1 LSLIKQPKARLIILT
16 AMLGIF
22 AFTLVPRCYSIWK
35 LHLQK
40 EALEQKKQQAMQL
53 NQELQAEKDKL
64 NDPLVF
70 ERIAREQ
77 LGMVKKGEKV
87 LVKIEMDAP

>member
-87 LVKIEMDAP
+87 LVKIDMDAP

>member
-1 LSLIKQPKARLIILT
+1 
-16 AMLGIF
+16 MLGIF

>member
-1 LSLIKQPKARLIILT
+1 MSLIKQPKARLIILT

>member
-1 LSLIKQPKARLIILT
+1 MSLIKQPKARLIILT
-16 AMLGIF
+16 AMLGILPLPWF
-22 AFTLVPRCYSIWK
+22 RALF
-35 LHLQK
+35 HLETAPAK
-40 EALEQKKQQAMQL
+40 EALEQKSSKPCS